1 METSEFEAPSN
12 PTKVTDH
19 HIPTYKKKHIPSNV
33 VIWKSFH
40 VTCSLRLGIH
50 ITATFYYILMSI
62 CHGRL
67 PIFGQHDF
75 FALNLKVHFLKLCK
89 NTTSSHT
96 IDPPRLAHRRA
107 KAQSTAQSWLAT
119 RLRIGGWDSF
129 MKKQAPKQTWKS
141 LTNLSNGWFLFVT
154 FHNDR
159 HKWMICKLLYGS
171 HLPKWVSYFLALK
184 GFTNSTSNIV
194 QYSHS
199 WFTSHHHIIK
209 LGKSPGLQAKQI
221 KSNIQKINHPW
232 STFVGHICENV
243 VCFPQPYTLHPMSLL
258 YIWHLFRSKTKPS

>member
-1 METSEFEAPSN
+1 MKNGLNFPNKNNQVTMETSEFEAPSN

-107 KAQSTAQSWLAT
+107 KAQSTAQS
-119 RLRIGGWDSF
+119 
-129 MKKQAPKQTWKS
+129 
-141 LTNLSNGWFLFVT
+141 
-154 FHNDR
+154 
-159 HKWMICKLLYGS
+159 
-171 HLPKWVSYFLALK
+171 
-184 GFTNSTSNIV
+184 
-194 QYSHS
+194 
-199 WFTSHHHIIK
+199 
-209 LGKSPGLQAKQI
+209 
-221 KSNIQKINHPW
+221 
-232 STFVGHICENV
+232 
-243 VCFPQPYTLHPMSLL
+243 
-258 YIWHLFRSKTKPS
+258 